1 MARLFETTLQKHLYP
16 NLEIWCYQVLK
27 LFSDHYIVCIRTTL
41 PTNTWVFADLKSDT
55 VFSSRRTRNFGW
67 CCMYMYTVGLFKSA
81 AAEAVIQANKTAKIS
96 SVAILYVSQ
105 NFRHRPEAAGGQTK
119 FYSKTTTNPQHIE
132 QVEFGLNASNFFVRS
147 SPSRRSSTH
156 CWLHRLVALS
166 SNTSVPM
173 FLVQILIIKTDT
185 R

>member
-67 CCMYMYTVGLFKSA
+67 CCMYMYTVGL
-81 AAEAVIQANKTAKIS
+81 
-96 SVAILYVSQ
+96 
-105 NFRHRPEAAGGQTK
+105 
-119 FYSKTTTNPQHIE
+119 YSKALQQRLLYKLIKLPKYH
-132 QVEFGLNASNFFVRS
+132 L
-147 SPSRRSSTH
+147 SPSCMLVKILGIGQRLQVDRQSFIAKPQQIHNTSNKWSLDLTHRISLSAHRRHGGLVRTAGYIG
-156 CWLHRLVALS
+156 WLHYPATLVCLCS
-166 SNTSVPM
+166 LCK
-173 FLVQILIIKTDT
+173 F
-185 R
+185 